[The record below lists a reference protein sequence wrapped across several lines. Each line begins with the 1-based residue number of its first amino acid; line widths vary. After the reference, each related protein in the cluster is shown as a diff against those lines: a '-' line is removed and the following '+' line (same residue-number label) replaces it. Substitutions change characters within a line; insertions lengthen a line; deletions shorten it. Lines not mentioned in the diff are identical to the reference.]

1 MYSHTEAETGLAL
14 RQAPGLPLDPRAVQR
29 MEEGGGGQSWKAVS
43 PGKIRVENKRW
54 EGAMEEMSWV
64 RGQNQG
70 EMEKPRGQV
79 WTMAQV

>member
-14 RQAPGLPLDPRAVQR
+14 RRAPGLPLDPRAVQR

-54 EGAMEEMSWV
+54 EGEGTES
-64 RGQNQG
+64 RGDGEAQG
-70 EMEKPRGQV
+70 TGLDNGPSLRP
-79 WTMAQV
+79 TF